1 MLLARFFDG
10 RTDNEQ
16 EKELAEFFAS
26 DEVPERWQGY
36 RAMFGYLAVGLAG
49 DLAGTA
55 VVPAPARAAKPR
67 GHLRERRMWY
77 AGIAASLL
85 TVVSCLSILIGKG
98 PQQHGLGEF
107 EGSYIV
113 RNGKIITDAE
123 EVMPEIEATLREFG
137 RLQQEVQQVWDNAGK
152 LQRIADDDFERILQ
166 LQEAM
171 AAQTG
176 QSI

>member
-26 DEVPERWQGY
+26 DGVPERWQGY
-36 RAMFGYLAVGLAG
+36 RDMFGYLGTGLAG

-55 VVPAPARAAKPR
+55 VVPAPPKPAVKPR
-67 GHLRERRMWY
+67 GHVRERRMWY

-85 TVVSCLSILIGKG
+85 TVVACLSILIGKG
-98 PQQHGLGEF
+98 PQRHELGEF

-113 RNGKIITDAE
+113 RNGKVITDAE
-123 EVMPEIEATLREFG
+123 EVMPEIEVTLREIG
-137 RLQQEVQQVWDNAGK
+137 TLQQEVQQVWDNAGK
-152 LQRIADDDFERILQ
+152 LQRVADDDFERILQ
-166 LQEAM
+166 WQAAM
-171 AAQTG
+171 ASHT
-176 QSI
+176 